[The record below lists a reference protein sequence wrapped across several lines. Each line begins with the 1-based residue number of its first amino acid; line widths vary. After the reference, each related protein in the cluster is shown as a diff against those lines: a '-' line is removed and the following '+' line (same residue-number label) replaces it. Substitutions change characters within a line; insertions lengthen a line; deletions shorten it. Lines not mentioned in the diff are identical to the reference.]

1 MKFENKELILF
12 DFDGT
17 LIDSVPDLVS
27 AINEMQAALGRESFA
42 EDVVRSWVGNGAHTL
57 VKRALSASVNIDE
70 SIDTVFFEKA
80 LHIFLSAYKEH
91 ACVKTCTYPNVHTTL
106 QKLKEYGYKMAIVT
120 NKPHTFVAPILKG
133 LKLEEYFSL
142 YLGGDSLEKKKP
154 HPEPLLHICKELG
167 VDVLNA
173 VMVGD
178 SKNDILA
185 ANAANMQSIAVSYG
199 YNYGED
205 ISLHNPT
212 MVVDDFA
219 DILKSLI

>member
-1 MKFENKELILF
+1 VRFENKELILF

-27 AINEMQAALGRESFA
+27 AVNEMQTALGGEHFL
-42 EDVVRSWVGNGAHTL
+42 EEQVRSWVGNGAQTL
-57 VKRALSASVNIDE
+57 VKRALSGSVNIDE
-70 SIDTVFFEKA
+70 NIDTLFFEKA
-80 LHIFLSAYKEH
+80 LEIFLSAYKEH
-91 ACVKTCTYPNVHTTL
+91 ACVKTRTYPNVHATL
-106 QKLKEYGYKMAIVT
+106 KKLQEYGYKMAIVT
-120 NKPHTFVAPILKG
+120 NKPHAFVAPILKG
-133 LKLEEYFSL
+133 LELEEYFSL

-154 HPEPLLHICKELG
+154 HPQPLLHICKELD
-167 VDVLNA
+167 VDVVNA

-205 ISLHNPT
+205 ISLHNPSI
-212 MVVDDFA
+212 VVDDFA
-219 DILKSLI
+219 DILKSLT